1 MEKSIWVGYR
11 GSPWTG
17 SQCFVHHRG
26 IHWPVAQS
34 PVWIHVKMHHV
45 GWFKSSHFLL
55 DPMCLVSI
63 LVFLVC
69 TNMLLVNIN
78 SHDLKHKQSWFIAK
92 GKS

>member
-1 MEKSIWVGYR
+1 
-11 GSPWTG
+11 
-17 SQCFVHHRG
+17 
-26 IHWPVAQS
+26 
-34 PVWIHVKMHHV
+34 MHHV

-78 SHDLKHKQSWFIAK
+78 SHDLKHKQFSWFIAR
-92 GKS
+92 GKSYWKLERYCRWKNVTPGNSNQMFYHT